1 MAEKSE
7 QLMGKEEL
15 DALWA
20 KIKNTFFASASFTQ
34 ANIQSTLGISN
45 WALASSKP
53 SYAFSEITGT
63 ASSSQIP
70 TLAISKIDG
79 LQTALNNK
87 LETSLKGAAYGLAEL
102 DANGLV
108 PASQLPS
115 YVDDVLEYASTTVF
129 PSTGVSGK
137 IYVAL
142 DTNLTYRWS
151 GTTYVEISPSLA
163 LGETSST
170 AYRGDRG
177 KTAYDHSQSTHA
189 RTDATNVAASTTNG
203 NIKINGTETTVYSLP
218 TATASVLGG
227 IKVGTGLGISSGV
240 LSVSYGNTATT
251 ACAGNDSRLSDARTP
266 VAHASTGTG
275 YGVGTTAN
283 YGHVKLATG
292 DMNGASGADGV
303 ACGKNHTHSQYAV
316 AANLGTASTH
326 AHGDYVTSIG
336 TSGNT
341 LTWSKGGTA
350 QTAITVPYATTAGGV
365 AWANVSSKPDTAT
378 RWPSWEEVT
387 GKPNDYARSS
397 NMSFTSGSEFVKV
410 SDNGSWN
417 GQVYSKQGYKEC
429 RVTYKIGQTNA
440 YIMVGLNSDPTTD
453 ANYASIDYCWY
464 TQANGSLNIYESG
477 SPISSISGHTT
488 YTTGDELIVEY
499 SNGVVRYYHNGVLC
513 RSVDRTYGTPLYFD
527 SSFYTVSGKVY
538 DVYFGP
544 IHNDSSV
551 SLSGSTLTVR
561 INGVEKSLTNTNT
574 TYSAGTGLS
583 LSGTTFNHSNSV
595 TAQTTQAVYPIKID
609 AQGHISA
616 YGSAINYAGSS
627 SAGGAAT
634 SANKLNTDAGSATN
648 PVYFSGGV
656 PVACTYSLN
665 KTVPSDAVFT
675 DHTYNFSGTTFY
687 SGNSSNAEHNA
698 NNAVKNG
705 NYYYS
710 SNGPATSLGASTND
724 GALYVQ
730 SYSDSW
736 VGQIAQDYRNGRL
749 FVRGK
754 NNGTWQNW
762 LRVALYSEIPTNN
775 NQLTNGAGYITSAG
789 SCAYATSAGDADTLD
804 GQHGS
809 YYQPK
814 VSAKG
819 STTKPVYTS
828 AAGTFAECST
838 YAGGTAVTLNGTSK
852 AASTASF
859 YAPTSAGTSGQILKS
874 TAGTPEWINQ
884 SAITAGALTTVS
896 KTAWGQ
902 TFWTSGGVPTSIS
915 GNMTGVGSITAS
927 GDVHTTASVI
937 GDKGVSSKGIAN
949 LSVAAISGSNFVT
962 QVKIGST
969 AYNPSD
975 GVVSLPAYPTVPTAL
990 SGFTNDVG
998 YISGTVAVANGGT
1011 GATTA
1016 SAARSNLGL
1025 GSVATLNTGSDTTK
1039 FLRNDGSWA
1048 VPAYPT
1054 VPTFSSLTLSTT
1066 AQKYDGTHTLA
1077 LPASDPYT
1085 SARTPAS
1092 HTHGNIQNG
1101 GTLND
1106 TAAAAAG
1113 NDYVVIRDADNNK
1126 IQTSTI
1132 KGTDVADAVSKKH
1145 SHSSLTL
1152 STTAQAYDGTNT
1164 LKLPASDPYSSARTP
1179 SAHATNSTTYGAGTT
1194 TNYGHVRLVTGDMN
1208 GASHADG
1215 DACSK
1220 NHTHSQYLTSHQ
1232 SVVNGGNTASWGASV
1247 TVGTVGGTALTFT
1260 MPANPNTDTK
1270 NTTGADNTTSKIYL
1284 VGPTAQTSSNGNAR
1298 TYSNSE
1304 CYASGGYIYSKG
1316 KIVANRMETPQP
1328 QSGSATITLNGTEV
1342 PSYQMFDINSTSY
1355 LTKTLNHPSSYSAQS
1370 GFSYIL
1376 ISNSTSSEATI
1387 NMPSGCIA
1395 PASSFKIGAGKSV
1408 EVSYFYNGN
1417 NVAVIMWS
1425 TALQAIS

>member
-1 MAEKSE
+1 MVEKSE

-45 WALASSKP
+45 WALAASKP
-53 SYAFSEITGT
+53 SYTYSEVGAA
-63 ASSSQIP
+63 ASSHTHGNIQNGG
-70 TLAISKIDG
+70 T
-79 LQTALNNK
+79 LQTNDI
-87 LETSLKGAAYGLAEL
+87 SV
-102 DANGLV
+102 ANGDKIV
-108 PASQLPS
+108 VTDASDS
-115 YVDDVLEYASTTVF
+115 AKVARTSIAFDASTTTKALTPKGTWETF
-129 PSTGVSGK
+129 LQGNQTITLSGDVSG
-137 IYVAL
+137 
-142 DTNLTYRWS
+142 S
-151 GTTYVEISPSLA
+151 GTTSIAVTIGAGKVTNSMLAGSIANSKLASAGKFTIGSTAIELGTTYTAANFRSYLGLGGAATYGATSSVTDGGTSLVTSGGVYSYVNA
-163 LGETSST
+163 LLTAAMKIEGETAT
-170 AYRGDRG
+170 AISDG
-177 KTAYDHSQSTHA
+177 
-189 RTDATNVAASTTNG
+189 STTNPVTIG
-203 NIKINGTETTVYSLP
+203 GQSVTAYKGMVVFYGSKEFVWVGTSWKELGDEGSFALKTTTV
-218 TATASVLGG
+218 
-227 IKVGTGLGISSGV
+227 
-240 LSVSYGNTATT
+240 
-251 ACAGNDSRLSDARTP
+251 
-266 VAHASTGTG
+266 TGTG
-275 YGVGTTAN
+275 YLTGGGALSANQTIDIASSVKTKIDNGATAYGWGNHASAGYVKTVKVGNDSYSPTNGVVSLPAYPYAVSELVNDLGFTAN
-283 YGHVKLATG
+283 TG
-292 DMNGASGADGV
+292 TVTSVTIKGSGAIV
-303 ACGKNHTHSQYAV
+303 V
-316 AANLGTASTH
+316 
-326 AHGDYVTSIG
+326 DYE
-336 TSGNT
+336 
-341 LTWSKGGTA
+341 
-350 QTAITVPYATTAGGV
+350 TAITGIGTRTISHATSGATAGSYGDSAAQTPAYGGTFKVPY
-365 AWANVSSKPDTAT
+365 
-378 RWPSWEEVT
+378 VT
-387 GKPNDYARSS
+387 
-397 NMSFTSGSEFVKV
+397 V
-410 SDNGSWN
+410 
-417 GQVYSKQGYKEC
+417 
-429 RVTYKIGQTNA
+429 
-440 YIMVGLNSDPTTD
+440 
-453 ANYASIDYCWY
+453 
-464 TQANGSLNIYESG
+464 
-477 SPISSISGHTT
+477 
-488 YTTGDELIVEY
+488 
-499 SNGVVRYYHNGVLC
+499 
-513 RSVDRTYGTPLYFD
+513 
-527 SSFYTVSGKVY
+527 
-538 DVYFGP
+538 
-544 IHNDSSV
+544 
-551 SLSGSTLTVR
+551 
-561 INGVEKSLTNTNT
+561 
-574 TYSAGTGLS
+574 
-583 LSGTTFNHSNSV
+583 
-595 TAQTTQAVYPIKID
+595 D
-609 AQGHISA
+609 AQGHVTAISEHTVKIPA
-616 YGSAINYAGSS
+616 SDNTWRPLGTGATDCLAGNTKYAGSDSQGGPAQTVKGAYTANGGQQNPNYFGTNKVGFLMMNTTVNSNSNYKDWIIMDCYSGSGVGGSVAFGVNRQALGAYIMRSAAARTSWAESAELIGTHNYTTYTVKKDGTGASGTWGISVTGS
-627 SAGGAAT
+627 SASCTGNAAT
-634 SANKLNTDAGSATN
+634 ATDAD
-648 PVYFSGGV
+648 
-656 PVACTYSLN
+656 
-665 KTVPSDAVFT
+665 K
-675 DHTYNFSGTTFY
+675 
-687 SGNSSNAEHNA
+687 
-698 NNAVKNG
+698 
-705 NYYYS
+705 
-710 SNGPATSLGASTND
+710 
-724 GALYVQ
+724 
-730 SYSDSW
+730 
-736 VGQIAQDYRNGRL
+736 
-749 FVRGK
+749 
-754 NNGTWQNW
+754 
-762 LRVALYSEIPTNN
+762 
-775 NQLTNGAGYITSAG
+775 
-789 SCAYATSAGDADTLD
+789 LD

-809 YYQPK
+809 YYATASSVTTLQGYFSSGILK
-814 VSAKG
+814 LANGGTG
-819 STTKPVYTS
+819 SST
-828 AAGTFAECST
+828 AAGARANLGTWALVSDSYNT
-838 YAGGTAVTLNGTSK
+838 LMPADGTTNGWIKIGTSNTSYGLLPSASGGAGSGHNYIGTSSWYWKYAYIDQIYGYLNGNISGSAVTLKNTR
-852 AASTASF
+852 T
-859 YAPTSAGTSGQILKS
+859 I
-874 TAGTPEWINQ
+874 
-884 SAITAGALTTVS
+884 
-896 KTAWGQ
+896 WGQ
-902 TFWTSGGVPTSIS
+902 NFNGSANVS
-915 GNMTGVGSITAS
+915 GNMTGVGSIIAS
-927 GDVHTTASVI
+927 GDIYTTASVI

-998 YISGTVAVANGGT
+998 YLSGTVAVANGGT

-1016 SAARSNLGL
+1016 SAARTNLGL

-1194 TNYGHVRLVTGDMN
+1194 TNYGHVKLVTGDMN
-1208 GASHADG
+1208 GATNTDG
-1215 DACSK
+1215 EACSK

-1304 CYASGGYIYSKG
+1304 CYASGGYLYSKG

-1355 LTKTLNHPSSYSAQS
+1355 LTKTLNHPSSYGAQS

>member
-177 KTAYDHSQSTHA
+177 KVAYDHSQSTHA
-189 RTDATNVAASTTNG
+189 RTDATAVASSTTNG

-240 LSVSYGNTATT
+240 LSVSYGTTATT

-303 ACGKNHTHSQYAV
+303 ACGKNHTHSQYYLATNPNGYTTNTGTV
-316 AANLGTASTH
+316 TKVSTGTGLTGGDITTTGTISINSTYQTYISHGESAYNSLGNYLPLA
-326 AHGDYVTSIG
+326 
-336 TSGNT
+336 
-341 LTWSKGGTA
+341 GGTM
-350 QTAITVPYATTAGGV
+350 TGAI
-365 AWANVSSKPDTAT
+365 K
-378 RWPSWEEVT
+378 R
-387 GKPNDYARSS
+387 
-397 NMSFTSGSEFVKV
+397 
-410 SDNGSWN
+410 
-417 GQVYSKQGYKEC
+417 
-429 RVTYKIGQTNA
+429 
-440 YIMVGLNSDPTTD
+440 
-453 ANYASIDYCWY
+453 NYASASTD
-464 TQANGSLNIYESG
+464 
-477 SPISSISGHTT
+477 P
-488 YTTGDELIVEY
+488 
-499 SNGVVRYYHNGVLC
+499 VV
-513 RSVDRTYGTPLYFD
+513 
-527 SSFYTVSGKVY
+527 TVSSNNQ
-538 DVYFGP
+538 DVWLWRVSSGNPTYATSADYGFGLMYKGTGSDNNNNLILYADNQAGTQVASMTIKQDGSVSFNSTP
-544 IHNDSSV
+544 TVGTTAV
-551 SLSGSTLTVR
+551 SLSGHT
-561 INGVEKSLTNTNT
+561 
-574 TYSAGTGLS
+574 
-583 LSGTTFNHSNSV
+583 HS
-595 TAQTTQAVYPIKID
+595 
-609 AQGHISA
+609 
-616 YGSAINYAGSS
+616 YAGSS

-859 YAPTSAGTSGQILKS
+859 YAPTGAGTSGQILKS

-884 SAITAGALTTVS
+884 SAITAGKATTLE
-896 KTAWGQ
+896 TTRTIWGQ
-902 TFWTSGGVPTSIS
+902 NFNGSANVS
-915 GNMTGVGSITAS
+915 GNMTGVGSIAAS

-998 YISGTVAVANGGT
+998 YLSGTVAVANGGT

-1016 SAARSNLGL
+1016 SAARTNLGL

-1077 LPASDPYT
+1077 LPASDPY
-1085 SARTPAS
+1085 
-1092 HTHGNIQNG
+1092 
-1101 GTLND
+1101 
-1106 TAAAAAG
+1106 
-1113 NDYVVIRDADNNK
+1113 
-1126 IQTSTI
+1126 
-1132 KGTDVADAVSKKH
+1132 
-1145 SHSSLTL
+1145 
-1152 STTAQAYDGTNT
+1152 
-1164 LKLPASDPYSSARTP
+1164 SSARTP

-1194 TNYGHVRLVTGDMN
+1194 TNYGHVKLVTGDMN
-1208 GASHADG
+1208 GATNTDG
-1215 DACSK
+1215 EACSK

-1270 NTTGADNTTSKIYL
+1270 NTTGADNTTSNIYL
-1284 VGPTAQTSSNGNAR
+1284 VGPTSQTSSNGNAR

-1304 CYASGGYIYSKG
+1304 CYASGGYLYSKG